1 MGRLVTIDGTGT
13 ERNRLR
19 RTIAE
24 ALRLL
29 GQKAEIDDE
38 ARDLTALIV
47 FSLRQIA
54 AGVETSAAA
63 WEKRDYYMKADRFR
77 TQWAWVDA
85 SGARLE
91 KILRQGRWND
101 LPAVLASL
109 LPQFSDIKLTKMTRS
124 PDLWQGCYQRLLQE
138 EKPKSPTSVK
148 A

>member
-1 MGRLVTIDGTGT
+1 
-13 ERNRLR
+13 
-19 RTIAE
+19 
-24 ALRLL
+24 
-29 GQKAEIDDE
+29 
-38 ARDLTALIV
+38 
-47 FSLRQIA
+47 
-54 AGVETSAAA
+54 
-63 WEKRDYYMKADRFR
+63 MKADRFR